1 VGRYLKFCDQK
12 QPSQETAQ
20 NFRDQIMDNGLSR
33 SSINNYCFAIRK
45 FHQMPGLDFEFT
57 FLKPH
62 NEILFYFTADE
73 VNRIFDEI
81 RNIKHLAVFKT
92 AFFACL
98 RASDICNLDVKDIDL
113 ERLSLRVVEG
123 KGGKNALLY
132 LSEEAASAL
141 RDYLAVRPDLKL
153 DGRSPLFYSDYG
165 ARLDRREIHRLVVHY
180 KKRAGIN
187 KPDGAHVLFRHTP
200 ASIMVQNGCAL
211 LTIQQVMRHNDI
223 QTTMRYLHLADK
235 YKRESYDRF
244 LKL

>member
-1 VGRYLKFCDQK
+1 
-12 QPSQETAQ
+12 
-20 NFRDQIMDNGLSR
+20 
-33 SSINNYCFAIRK
+33 
-45 FHQMPGLDFEFT
+45 MPGLDFEFT